1 MKERKEVTIYP
12 SFWFLL
18 VVMAIVYYLFLLVIY
33 LDENNKK
40 MDNLIKIEQQIL
52 MYAGDSN
59 GN

>member
-1 MKERKEVTIYP
+1 MKERKEVTIFP

-18 VVMAIVYYLFLLVIY
+18 VVLIIIYWLSLLVIY
-33 LDENNKK
+33 LVENNKK
-40 MDNLIKIEQQIL
+40 MDILIQIEQQIL